1 MKLNGKQEILFSCD
15 RARFAAV
22 LQFNDETNE
31 DLRGLSGASVPERG
45 DDPIVGLLDT
55 LSWTFRVQ
63 THKPLGSLIWL

>member
-31 DLRGLSGASVPERG
+31 DLRGLSGASVSERG

-55 LSWTFRVQ
+55 LSWTF
-63 THKPLGSLIWL
+63 SLRSRE